1 MQILKSSMIGDR
13 PSCHVDKE
21 HKVYRH
27 GTYERNGDNDDKNSE
42 LVNVDR
48 FHCVPCGRTIGV
60 LPDDCLPYRAVPA
73 PLVEKH
79 FDAKANGTAEP
90 AATEKEKGCL
100 KRAWTC
106 FNRRIDPLMA
116 VLGQMISRVKP
127 NRRAKRTHCAKVGIP
142 NEKRK
147 HRTKQELAL
156 ELTAQAIEN
165 GAQFS
170 WVLADAAM
178 GTI

>member
-1 MQILKSSMIGDR
+1 MQIRKSNMNGDR

-21 HKVYRH
+21 HKIHRH
-27 GTYERNGDNDDKNSE
+27 GTYGRNVDNDDKNPE
-42 LVNVDR
+42 RVDVDR
-48 FHCVPCGRTIGV
+48 FLCVPCGRTIGV

-127 NRRAKRTHCAKVGIP
+127 NATELWCQLRQTSNLRAILL
-142 NEKRK
+142 
-147 HRTKQELAL
+147 QLANPFKTSL
-156 ELTAQAIEN
+156 L
-165 GAQFS
+165 GDYRCLKP
-170 WVLADAAM
+170 WCP
-178 GTI
+178 